1 MITLAGLFLI
11 MAYIVTCVGFKRGS
25 LANFMIYVLC
35 NHMWSCANYN
45 LYCYLYSHPCWFH
58 NAFPSHQTK
67 QKITSLSKNLLSPV
81 SCITLMI
88 KQNYYVFLHKY
99 FKVVFILP
107 QIWKHGDGKE
117 ITTKQI
123 NDDKTDQKS
132 ENRDVN
138 VVYDGNFQAGSRYTC
153 TQKSHYYWGKLNM
166 VL

>member
-1 MITLAGLFLI
+1 
-11 MAYIVTCVGFKRGS
+11 
-25 LANFMIYVLC
+25 
-35 NHMWSCANYN
+35 
-45 LYCYLYSHPCWFH
+45 
-58 NAFPSHQTK
+58 
-67 QKITSLSKNLLSPV
+67 
-81 SCITLMI
+81 MI

-153 TQKSHYYWGKLNM
+153 TQKSHYYRGKLNM
-166 VL
+166 AL